1 MLPFKEFLL
10 KESGKSAKLAF
21 RYDPVQG
28 DRQTV
33 TPEYLSDKKRLTDQE
48 KLMIRQFWRKW
59 NASRGRE
66 AIFETK
72 HRTDRLPGI
81 PASLFYVV
89 QVHHQDP
96 SLHLIVVKFEIFNA
110 KKEPATLFVWVRIF
124 NDYDKYGTYLSA
136 LRKNIRNHRP
146 ITDINPKLR
155 EFV

>member
-1 MLPFKEFLL
+1 ML
-10 KESGKSAKLAF
+10 F
-21 RYDPVQG
+21 R
-28 DRQTV
+28 
-33 TPEYLSDKKRLTDQE
+33 S
-48 KLMIRQFWRKW
+48 
-59 NASRGRE
+59 
-66 AIFETK
+66 
-72 HRTDRLPGI
+72 
-81 PASLFYVV
+81 
-89 QVHHQDP
+89 QDP